1 MFLQTVQVCEIR
13 ITCCA
18 GEWFFMCI
26 ISCSVTDDHSHHT
39 AYKGRV
45 CTKFFI
51 ALLAEDSVVALVT
64 DEGAE
69 FHNCTEGY

>member
-1 MFLQTVQVCEIR
+1 MR
-13 ITCCA
+13 N
-18 GEWFFMCI
+18 
-26 ISCSVTDDHSHHT
+26 ISCSVTGDRSHHT

-45 CTKFFI
+45 STKIFI

-69 FHNCTEGY
+69 FHSCTEGY